1 MDVHPTKN
9 VSIGI
14 DPYPGSQKSPRLN
27 RFFAQPRIAG
37 PSLSWRSRR
46 RLERLF
52 TWRPSNPRAPPSRMM
67 FKKKTARK
75 VACKS
80 HTQKKN
86 RNIYIYISDF
96 CGKIP
101 QAISGNDSYH
111 WCVAANGGRY
121 CWPIPN
127 MPHLSSWFWQD
138 FTWQNWQCPGHYPK
152 KS

>member
-27 RFFAQPRIAG
+27 CFFAQPRIAG

-80 HTQKKN
+80 HTQKKTEK
-86 RNIYIYISDF
+86 NIYLTSAAKSHRPSLGMIHTTDVLPQMGVDIVDQSPICHTCRHDFGRISHD
-96 CGKIP
+96 KTDNVLDTT
-101 QAISGNDSYH
+101 Q
-111 WCVAANGGRY
+111 
-121 CWPIPN
+121 
-127 MPHLSSWFWQD
+127 
-138 FTWQNWQCPGHYPK
+138 K